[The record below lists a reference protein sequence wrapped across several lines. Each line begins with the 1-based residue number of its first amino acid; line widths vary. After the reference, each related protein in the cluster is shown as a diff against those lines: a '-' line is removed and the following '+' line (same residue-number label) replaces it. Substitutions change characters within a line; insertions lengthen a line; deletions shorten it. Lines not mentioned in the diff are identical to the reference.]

1 MKTLIA
7 LLAVVSVGVFFLYFR
22 KNRFSKKKN
31 DGTNQS
37 YISFMQKLCDD
48 EFVPTIGNAGYYE
61 LDIRVPLD
69 ISVLP
74 SVSVCYEKII
84 AFLAD
89 ECGLSEVV
97 RYVKLQ
103 TLEDTY
109 YYEFVGMRLNRLA
122 VYFSADNVW
131 SSDMEDMHDTLADID
146 INDAG
151 NSAAFIASEEFEE
164 AYKSVEC
171 DS

>member
-61 LDIRVPLD
+61 LDNNLI
-69 ISVLP
+69 
-74 SVSVCYEKII
+74 VSSHLYTEN
-84 AFLAD
+84 
-89 ECGLSEVV
+89 EGLWNGKEVV
-97 RYVKLQ
+97 QVKVMCASPIEEHSTFKLLYLSILS
-103 TLEDTY
+103 TMD
-109 YYEFVGMRLNRLA
+109 
-122 VYFSADNVW
+122 
-131 SSDMEDMHDTLADID
+131 DMDILVRQD
-146 INDAG
+146 YLDKIEKYLG
-151 NSAAFIASEEFEE
+151 EKKGS
-164 AYKSVEC
+164 K
-171 DS
+171 